1 MAERVTKGS
10 ILSDSGAVLAKTQKT
25 GSGNEV
31 RVYPYEGLF
40 AHVVGR
46 ATHGKTGLEASES
59 YTMLTSGINQM
70 TALINELRGKK
81 NPGND
86 VVTTLNLKMSQTA
99 SEALGSHR
107 GAVVVMEPDTGKIL
121 CMVSKPTYD
130 PNQLEANW
138 ERLTQASSDNSS
150 LYNRATQGLSLIH
163 I

>member
-1 MAERVTKGS
+1 M
-10 ILSDSGAVLAKTQKT
+10 
-25 GSGNEV
+25 
-31 RVYPYEGLF
+31 
-40 AHVVGR
+40 VGR

-99 SEALGSHR
+99 GVEALGSHR
-107 GAVVVMEPDTGKIL
+107 ERWWLWNQDTGKIL

-130 PNQLEANW
+130 QTTGGKLGKTDPGFFGQFIAL
-138 ERLTQASSDNSS
+138 
-150 LYNRATQGLSLIH
+150 
-163 I
+163 